1 MRSSEPE
8 FVKAV
13 VNTLRKDTTLPPLL
27 PYFIKFISDEVKDNL
42 RIISRLSN
50 IMQMV
55 DALCDSEDK
64 NLHIEP
70 YVCPLRQNCSFYCHM
85 CFYIGNTL
93 LLSAHHPSLT

>member
-1 MRSSEPE
+1 MVKEAMRSSEPE

-70 YVCPLRQNCSFYCHM
+70 YVCPLRQNCSFYCHTR
-85 CFYIGNTL
+85 F
-93 LLSAHHPSLT
+93 